1 MKDHGQANMEAL
13 LRTLKHVHGMAR
25 SSRSGEL
32 IASSGD
38 LDADTLCAV
47 AAVTESALAEVGEML
62 AAGRLER
69 WYYVSEQATYYAS
82 ERSLGRLV
90 AVGDSVKNPETAS
103 KTLHACK

>member
-1 MKDHGQANMEAL
+1 MKDHGPANLEAT
-13 LRTLKHVHGMAR
+13 LRTLKHVHGLAR
-25 SSRSGEL
+25 SSDAGEL
-32 IASSGD
+32 LEQRGD
-38 LDADTLCAV
+38 IDADTLCAV
-47 AAVTESALAEVGEML
+47 AAVSGGSLAELGEML

-82 ERSLGRLV
+82 ERTLGRLV